1 MSRLFAYSERF
12 RFLRTM
18 AFWKKTEFCDHICG
32 TMKDVFDRGGFNATL
47 PSIVGGDCTEQ
58 HPAFPKNV
66 PIQEQTQI
74 KGGICAW
81 GKKSSNLEQVQP
93 LPAPPG
99 FKTPMFA
106 QRVLVQTRE
115 QHLGATDE
123 VQFVYVHCEPMCREH
138 CHQIPA
144 GSILSLEQNARAQN
158 TSPPGR
164 SASALAACSS
174 DS

>member
-1 MSRLFAYSERF
+1 MSLTGVGLTQLSPLLLGEIVLSNTLLFLKMYQF
-12 RFLRTM
+12 
-18 AFWKKTEFCDHICG
+18 
-32 TMKDVFDRGGFNATL
+32 
-47 PSIVGGDCTEQ
+47 
-58 HPAFPKNV
+58 KN
-66 PIQEQTQI
+66 
-74 KGGICAW
+74 KHKSKAGCAW

-99 FKTPMFA
+99 FKTPTFA

-144 GSILSLEQNARAQN
+144 GSMLSLEQHARAQN

>member
-1 MSRLFAYSERF
+1 
-12 RFLRTM
+12 
-18 AFWKKTEFCDHICG
+18 
-32 TMKDVFDRGGFNATL
+32 MKDVFDRGGFNATL

-58 HPAFPKNV
+58 HLAFPKNV
-66 PIQEQTQI
+66 PIKEQTQI
-74 KGGICAW
+74 IGGICAW

-99 FKTPMFA
+99 FKTPTFA

-123 VQFVYVHCEPMCREH
+123 VQFVYVHC
-138 CHQIPA
+138 HQIPA
-144 GSILSLEQNARAQN
+144 GSMLSLEQNARAQN